1 MDQILYDYELN
12 PTTWVYVSSL
22 MTIAIFFRFNRLF
35 SIRNFDLLV
44 LLAMAPGP
52 LLVARGA
59 GYERI
64 GYAWLF
70 AIGGVWLVRLLADP
84 AMVRRPLL
92 EPNLSAGGLTF
103 MDCSLFLLL
112 MMGVLA
118 GDVTTD
124 DLDGARRADGILE
137 RKEAPP
143 QPVVETHRPGYPL
156 LHLLASVPSRALVRP
171 PTPAMEKEA
180 ELARHVMTAKTMAI
194 LSHLAVVLGIV
205 TIGVRHFGNLRTG
218 IAAAGLYLLTPYS
231 AQMVG
236 RVDHA
241 LPAALLVWAVAAY
254 RRPMIAGILLGVA
267 AGTIFYPVFLLPL
280 WLSFYWQR
288 GRLRFVAGVVL
299 SIAVLVASLTLTS
312 SDMASFNSQLRQMVG
327 WPGTWTNSI
336 IGFWAYTESAYRI
349 TATTVF
355 VVLSL
360 SFALWPAQKNLGT
373 LISCSAVVML
383 GAQFWNPQDGGLYI
397 AWYLPLLILTIFR
410 PNLEDRVAIA
420 VLSDHWLYR
429 RRPQLRTAA

>member
-1 MDQILYDYELN
+1 
-12 PTTWVYVSSL
+12 
-22 MTIAIFFRFNRLF
+22 
-35 SIRNFDLLV
+35 
-44 LLAMAPGP
+44 
-52 LLVARGA
+52 
-59 GYERI
+59 
-64 GYAWLF
+64 
-70 AIGGVWLVRLLADP
+70 
-84 AMVRRPLL
+84 
-92 EPNLSAGGLTF
+92 
-103 MDCSLFLLL
+103 
-112 MMGVLA
+112 
-118 GDVTTD
+118 
-124 DLDGARRADGILE
+124 
-137 RKEAPP
+137 
-143 QPVVETHRPGYPL
+143 
-156 LHLLASVPSRALVRP
+156 
-171 PTPAMEKEA
+171 
-180 ELARHVMTAKTMAI
+180 
-194 LSHLAVVLGIV
+194 
-205 TIGVRHFGNLRTG
+205 
-218 IAAAGLYLLTPYS
+218 
-231 AQMVG
+231 
-236 RVDHA
+236 
-241 LPAALLVWAVAAY
+241 
-254 RRPMIAGILLGVA
+254 
-267 AGTIFYPVFLLPL
+267 
-280 WLSFYWQR
+280 
-288 GRLRFVAGVVL
+288 LRFVAGVVL